1 MKNEKSK
8 IESIEVG
15 EFGNRKLRAFSVLVV
30 FLLVGGL
37 YLVYSGGDDV
47 PDGYAEASDGTVHD
61 TGVEASASFNI
72 SGSGVTPASHEVEL
86 GDSVAFSN
94 LRDSMVEVSFDRSN
108 RSIEIRPESSRTLLI
123 NGITYFEV
131 NGENYSAQGRVNVQ

>member
-1 MKNEKSK
+1 MKREKRK
-8 IESIEVG
+8 LEQVEVG
-15 EFGNRKLRAFSVLVV
+15 KFGNRRLKVFSVLAV

-47 PDGYAEASDGTVHD
+47 PSGYAEAGDDTVHD
-61 TGVEASASFNI
+61 TRVEASSSFNI

-108 RSIEIRPESSRTLLI
+108 RSIEIRSESSRTLLI

-131 NGENYSAQGRVNVQ
+131 KGENYSAQGRVNVQ